1 MKKSFVTLFKFFKKW
16 LFPYEDWGGDQTM
29 KSKAIN
35 HAKFS
40 WPSRHRTPCSTNRKT
55 HALHSL
61 RHLNTEVSEWVERA
75 HTYASLL
82 VGHEIR
88 CQENKLH
95 PEICPQPHKELVC
108 PGRSW
113 SYFFVHLSI
122 HVWKKINLKMAKM
135 FSERSKILPLFSSFL
150 EVLFINRCE
159 SLGVGAINAWLGNHY
174 LVMVHYHLDKDPYYL
189 IKVEYYLVKV

>member
-1 MKKSFVTLFKFFKKW
+1 MPN
-16 LFPYEDWGGDQTM
+16 FPDPPDTGHHVQQTEKHM
-29 KSKAIN
+29 
-35 HAKFS
+35 HT
-40 WPSRHRTPCSTNRKT
+40 HTPLT
-55 HALHSL
+55 AL
-61 RHLNTEVSEWVERA
+61 RHLNTEVSEWVEHA
-75 HTYASLL
+75 HTYTSLL

-150 EVLFINRCE
+150 EVLFISRCE